1 MSWSGFLNY
10 ISKVLLHRLKS
21 NVKNLDVINEVNNYK
36 ENETEI
42 FFPFT
47 LRRIKR

>member
-1 MSWSGFLNY
+1 MEWIPQF
-10 ISKVLLHRLKS
+10 ISQKHRLKS
-21 NVKNLDVINEVNNYK
+21 NVKNLDVVNEINNNN